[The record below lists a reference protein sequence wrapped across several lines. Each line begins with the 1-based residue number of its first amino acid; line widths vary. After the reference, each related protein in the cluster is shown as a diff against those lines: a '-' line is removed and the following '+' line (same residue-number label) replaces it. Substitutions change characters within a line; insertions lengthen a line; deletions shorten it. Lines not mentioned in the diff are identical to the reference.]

1 MVDNAYDENLA
12 HRLRQAVTYGKK
24 KPKELAEFFDV
35 SEAAVSKW
43 LNSGKIGKAKLPR
56 FAEFTG
62 VDFTW
67 LATGDGNMV
76 SEPSNISPGPPIRGK
91 VPLISWVQAGKWR
104 EAIDLYAPDDAENWI
119 ETTVPIKEHTF
130 ALRVDGDSME
140 PEFPAGVLIVVE
152 PDLDPQPGDYVIAK
166 NGDEATFKQLV
177 KDGPDWYLKPIN
189 ERYPIKPLESPCK
202 IIGVVREQAR
212 RYR

>member
-1 MVDNAYDENLA
+1 MACGWKRTNERGRAIECLSRPTDP
-12 HRLRQAVTYGKK
+12 RQG
-24 KPKELAEFFDV
+24 
-35 SEAAVSKW
+35 AA
-43 LNSGKIGKAKLPR
+43 
-56 FAEFTG
+56 
-62 VDFTW
+62 DFV
-67 LATGDGNMV
+67 G
-76 SEPSNISPGPPIRGK
+76 SSRK
-91 VPLISWVQAGKWR
+91 VA
-104 EAIDLYAPDDAENWI
+104 EAIDLYAPGDAEDWI

-130 ALRVDGDSME
+130 ALRVEGDSME

-189 ERYPIKPLESPCK
+189 KRYPIKPLESPCK